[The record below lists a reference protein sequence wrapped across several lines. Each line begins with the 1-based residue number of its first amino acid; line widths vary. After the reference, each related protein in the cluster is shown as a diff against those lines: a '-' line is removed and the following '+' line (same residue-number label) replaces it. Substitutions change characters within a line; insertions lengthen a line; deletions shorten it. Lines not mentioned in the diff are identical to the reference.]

1 MIRKLLVILGL
12 LMLTGCTDG
21 VLYQMK
27 RANPYYR
34 AQWQKDRELGITF
47 LERVDELELLA
58 GTLPKMDP
66 AQQADWLNRLEKLI
80 AKDPSPEIRAQALRV
95 ISTVPGEAS
104 QRAINIASTDS
115 SEKVRL
121 AACAAWG
128 SIKGEAARDM
138 LLTLANNVNET
149 TSVRQAAL
157 RGLSSFDEPEVR
169 EALTEMLSDRSPA
182 IQYQTTRSLKELTGR
197 DYGGDMQAWRD
208 YMAGTDVPEPQKS
221 VAESLRSSLGILR

>member
-1 MIRKLLVILGL
+1 MIRKLVFLTGL

-34 AQWQKDRELGITF
+34 AQWQKDRELGTTF

-58 GTLPKMDP
+58 ETLPTMEP
-66 AQQADWLNRLEKLI
+66 TTQADWLSRLEKLI
-80 AKDPSPEIRAQALRV
+80 AKDPSPEMRAQAVRV
-95 ISTVPGEAS
+95 IASVPSETT
-104 QRAINIASTDS
+104 QRALNIASTDA

-121 AACAAWG
+121 AACTAW
-128 SIKGEAARDM
+128 SNLQGEAARDM
-138 LLTLANNVNET
+138 LLTLANNANET

-157 RGLSSFDEPEVR
+157 KSLAKFDEPEVR
-169 EALTEMLSDRSPA
+169 AALTEMLADRSPA
-182 IQYQTTRSLKELTGR
+182 LQYQATRSLTELTGR

-208 YMAGTDVPEPQKS
+208 YMEGTDVPEPKKS
-221 VAESLRSSLGILR
+221 IAESVRSGLGLLR